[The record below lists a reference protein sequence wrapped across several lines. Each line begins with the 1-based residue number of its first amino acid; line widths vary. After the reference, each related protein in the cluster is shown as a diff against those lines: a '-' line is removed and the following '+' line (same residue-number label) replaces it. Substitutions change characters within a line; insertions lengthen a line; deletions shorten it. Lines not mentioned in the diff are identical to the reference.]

1 MKNILPLI
9 ALLWLEADPT
19 TAAILSD
26 DRAKKF
32 TPGGEFLNQHKYQ
45 EAPKVIE
52 TGLRPHS
59 ADALAS
65 KLSLA
70 GEQQPRAYYVQEN
83 IQQGSPQGH
92 EQPAAAKLEERSMA
106 LVPAGEFIMGSA
118 TGDADEQPVRRI
130 YMDTFSMDRYQVSV
144 GQYAKFLEST
154 SQAAPP
160 DWSIMNKS
168 RHQNRPVV
176 NVDWADAAAYCTW
189 AGKRLPTEAEWEK
202 AARGA
207 DGRTY
212 PWGNELPRGFH
223 ANMKKE
229 KWSDHYVLS
238 PVGMYEEG
246 KSPYGIYDM
255 AGNVWEWI
263 SDWYDADY
271 YTTGPS
277 KNPTGPPKGQAKVIR
292 GGSWGS
298 GAKDLRSSDRD
309 SHLPSARGMG
319 TGFRCVKTP

>member
-19 TAAILSD
+19 MAAALSD

-45 EAPKVIE
+45 EAPKVVE
-52 TGLRPHS
+52 TDLRLHQ
-59 ADALAS
+59 ADAVAS
-65 KLSLA
+65 KLGLA
-70 GEQQPRAYYVQEN
+70 GEQQPRAYHVKED
-83 IQQGSPQGH
+83 IQQVSPLNQ
-92 EQPAAAKLEERSMA
+92 EQPTVIPHHERSMA
-106 LVPAGEFIMGSA
+106 MVPAGEFIMGSA

-130 YMDTFSMDRYQVSV
+130 YVDAFSMDRYQVSV

-176 NVDWADAAAYCTW
+176 NVDWADATAYCTW

-212 PWGNELPRGFH
+212 PWGN
-223 ANMKKE
+223 
-229 KWSDHYVLS
+229 
-238 PVGMYEEG
+238 
-246 KSPYGIYDM
+246 
-255 AGNVWEWI
+255 
-263 SDWYDADY
+263 
-271 YTTGPS
+271 
-277 KNPTGPPKGQAKVIR
+277 
-292 GGSWGS
+292 
-298 GAKDLRSSDRD
+298 
-309 SHLPSARGMG
+309 
-319 TGFRCVKTP
+319 

>member
-19 TAAILSD
+19 MAAALSD

-32 TPGGEFLNQHKYQ
+32 TPGGEFLNQHKHQ
-45 EAPKVIE
+45 EAPKVVA

-59 ADALAS
+59 ADTVAS
-65 KLSLA
+65 KQGVA
-70 GEQQPRAYYVQEN
+70 GEQQPRSYHVKEN
-83 IQQGSPQGH
+83 IQQG
-92 EQPAAAKLEERSMA
+92 QPLSQDQPAAKLEDRSMA
-106 LVPAGEFIMGSA
+106 LVPAGEFTMGSF
-118 TGDADEQPVRRI
+118 TGDVDEQPVHRV
-130 YMDTFSMDRYQVSV
+130 YVNAFAMDRYQVSV
-144 GQYAKFLEST
+144 GQYAKFLEAT

-168 RHQNRPVV
+168 RHQTRPVV
-176 NVDWADAAAYCTW
+176 NVDWADADAYCTW

-202 AARGA
+202 AARGT
-207 DGRTY
+207 DGRIY
-212 PWGNELPRGFH
+212 PWGNELPTGFH
-223 ANMKKE
+223 ANMRKE
-229 KWSDHYVLS
+229 KWSDHWVLS

-271 YTTGPS
+271 YASSPS
-277 KNPTGPPKGQAKVIR
+277 ENPTGPLKGQSKVIR

-298 GAKDLRSSDRD
+298 GPKDLRSTDRE
-309 SHLPSARGMG
+309 SHLLSARGMG
-319 TGFRCVKTP
+319 TGFRCAKTP